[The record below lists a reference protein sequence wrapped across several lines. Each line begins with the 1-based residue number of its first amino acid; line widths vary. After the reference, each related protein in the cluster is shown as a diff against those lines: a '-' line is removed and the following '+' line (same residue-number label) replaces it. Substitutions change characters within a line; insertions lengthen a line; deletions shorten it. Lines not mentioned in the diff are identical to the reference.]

1 VTTYDEDWTED
12 DMQAALNWRHERSL
26 ICSGC
31 GFPLEETTAVGREDA
46 YEAEMIACH
55 ACAAAERAG
64 CTERATATWPG
75 SVAASTRQRTEGG
88 FRG

>member
-55 ACAAAERAG
+55 ACAAAERA
-64 CTERATATWPG
+64 ER
-75 SVAASTRQRTEGG
+75 VYREGNG
-88 FRG
+88 DMAGIRRRVYEAED